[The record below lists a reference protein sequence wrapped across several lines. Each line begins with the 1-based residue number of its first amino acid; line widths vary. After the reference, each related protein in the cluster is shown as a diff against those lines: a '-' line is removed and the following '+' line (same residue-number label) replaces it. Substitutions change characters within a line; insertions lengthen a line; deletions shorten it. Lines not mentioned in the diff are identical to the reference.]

1 MKILIAD
8 DDPQILRALR
18 ITLTAKGYEIITA
31 TNGAEAISAAIDH
44 KPDIYLLDLGMPEL
58 DGIDVIH
65 GIRGWSES
73 PSSSSPAAPAPPTK
87 WTPSTRAPT
96 TTQTLLR
103 RSSSPASEPSPA
115 ASPHTTATCCPPRRH
130 RHRPRRPKRH
140 GPVTDTTPIRLT
152 PTEWQVIEILIR
164 NTGNLVTRQT
174 LLTSIWGTEHA
185 TDTGSPPL
193 RVSTAQE
200 ARPNPPTALP
210 HHRSR
215 HGLPPPSTDQH
226 RGRDNGQTPRRRS
239 TLIGIPDTS
248 PPDIR

>member
-96 TTQTLLR
+96 TT
-103 RSSSPASEPSPA
+103 S
-115 ASPHTTATCCPPRRH
+115 
-130 RHRPRRPKRH
+130 
-140 GPVTDTTPIRLT
+140 
-152 PTEWQVIEILIR
+152 
-164 NTGNLVTRQT
+164 
-174 LLTSIWGTEHA
+174 
-185 TDTGSPPL
+185 
-193 RVSTAQE
+193 
-200 ARPNPPTALP
+200 
-210 HHRSR
+210 
-215 HGLPPPSTDQH
+215 
-226 RGRDNGQTPRRRS
+226 
-239 TLIGIPDTS
+239 
-248 PPDIR
+248 